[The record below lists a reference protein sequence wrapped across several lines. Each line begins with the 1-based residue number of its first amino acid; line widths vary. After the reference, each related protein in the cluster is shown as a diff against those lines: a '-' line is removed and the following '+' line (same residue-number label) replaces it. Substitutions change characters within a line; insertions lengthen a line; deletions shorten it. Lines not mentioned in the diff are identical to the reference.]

1 MRLLGM
7 YWRQRQGN
15 LYIRLVDH
23 NNNILG
29 GGVLV

>member
-1 MRLLGM
+1 MQLLGM

-15 LYIRLVDH
+15 LYIRFVDH
-23 NNNILG
+23 NSNILG